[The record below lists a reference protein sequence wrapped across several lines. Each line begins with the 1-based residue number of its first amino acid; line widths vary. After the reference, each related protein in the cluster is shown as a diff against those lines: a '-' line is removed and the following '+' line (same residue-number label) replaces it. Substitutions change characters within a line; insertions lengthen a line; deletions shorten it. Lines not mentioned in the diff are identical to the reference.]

1 MLKKFI
7 SYIRN
12 RFSRAG
18 KDGVT
23 LQGPEIAQDQ
33 VVTPSE
39 HVGVDDQAPRKPHK
53 PGKKRKP
60 KDDWNISN
68 FEVEPV
74 EDKNRFHDFDL
85 PLTVMHG
92 IADLQFNYCTPI
104 QALTLKTTLAGRD
117 AIGRAQTGT
126 GKTAAFLITILNNLL
141 KDGRKPKWKPGV
153 PRALVIA
160 PTRELVM
167 QIARDGRELAKYCPI
182 TVKEVFGGMDYDKQ
196 QKELEVGP
204 SDIIIATPGRLLDF
218 QKRRVVDLRQ
228 VEILVIDEADRML
241 DMGFIPDVTRIVQ
254 ATPRKEQRQT
264 LMYSATLT
272 PEVKRL
278 AERWCTDPS
287 NVEIEPEQVAVDTV
301 EQIVYMTTDHEKY
314 AVLYNMLTKENLE
327 KVLVFTNRK
336 DETRRLTERLRRNNI
351 RCAMLS
357 GDVAQKKRTTTLEKF
372 RNGEIKVLV
381 ATDVAG
387 RGIHI
392 EGITHVFNYTL
403 PYEAEDYVHRI
414 GRTGRAGHAGIAI
427 SFADEEG
434 GFYLPAIEEY
444 IGTKLSCTFPDDELL
459 TPPPKGTAPPESGK
473 KEHRPPRRHKP
484 RSGRSS
490 RGGGNYRSSPRQ
502 GN

>member
-1 MLKKFI
+1 MNDHSPKTTSK
-7 SYIRN
+7 S
-12 RFSRAG
+12 
-18 KDGVT
+18 
-23 LQGPEIAQDQ
+23 
-33 VVTPSE
+33 
-39 HVGVDDQAPRKPHK
+39 
-53 PGKKRKP
+53 GKKRKP
-60 KDDWNISN
+60 KDDWDISN

-74 EDKNRFHDFDL
+74 DGKSRFHDFDL

-141 KDGRKPKWKPGV
+141 KADRKPKWKPGV

-167 QIARDGRELAKYCPI
+167 QIAKDGRELSKYCPI

-204 SDIIIATPGRLLDF
+204 SDILIATPGRLLDF

-301 EQIVYMTTDHEKY
+301 KQIVYMTTDQEKY
-314 AVLYNMLTKENLE
+314 AVLYNMITKENLD

-351 RCAMLS
+351 RCSMLS

-372 RNGEIKVLV
+372 RSGEIKVLV

-392 EGITHVFNYTL
+392 DGITHVFNYTL

-459 TPPPKGTAPPESGK
+459 TPPPKGTAPPESDK
-473 KEHRPPRRHKP
+473 NEHPSPRHHKP
-484 RSGRSS
+484 RSGRTPRKS
-490 RGGGNYRSSPRQ
+490 GNYRPRPRQ
-502 GN
+502 AN